1 MSPLYGGGDFC
12 LGPWWCE
19 CVENLRRPVCA
30 FSSGTREVEGTVI
43 CDSDVLAVA
52 AQVTRKDPQR
62 PGWLS
67 DKR

>member
-1 MSPLYGGGDFC
+1 M
-12 LGPWWCE
+12 
-19 CVENLRRPVCA
+19 ENLRRPVCA